1 MKIMKIIE
9 FHMKV
14 TKLMKFSLLIHEDYE
29 NLRFP
34 HNNQE
39 TNENQT
45 MQCENYENH
54 ENHKIP

>member
-1 MKIMKIIE
+1 MKIIE

-14 TKLMKFSLLIHEDYE
+14 TKLMKISLLIHEDYE

-34 HNNQE
+34 NKNQKN
-39 TNENQT
+39 NENQT
-45 MQCENYENH
+45 IQRENYENH